1 MTFVSMLTQRR
12 ALPPPRRQGRLNRID
27 VLQAIRHVALDLD
40 TEAVAQRR
48 FVAMLG
54 DERGAACFHSLL
66 ALVMT
71 LCCHG
76 RRPFVVG
83 HPRSPL
89 PSVTERHVLA
99 LLAAAQ
105 SGHGEE
111 VDIRLVTLLPAAWRQ
126 AAARDLAAVAQY
138 LACAGV
144 PLAMPRDAAPPRCR
158 GWGRPGRPRPSETDT
173 PARNSNPNQKEIST

>member
-1 MTFVSMLTQRR
+1 MTFVSVLTQRR
-12 ALPPPRRQGRLNRID
+12 TLPPPRRQGRLNRID

-48 FVAMLG
+48 FLAMLG
-54 DERGAACFHSLL
+54 DERGAACFRSLL

-89 PSVTERHVLA
+89 PSVTEGHVLA

-111 VDIRLVTLLPAAWRQ
+111 VDIRLVTLLPAPWRQ
-126 AAARDLAAVAQY
+126 AAARDLAVVAQH
-138 LACAGV
+138 LSGAGV
-144 PLAMPRDAAPPRCR
+144 PLAVPLDAAPPRCR
-158 GWGRPGRPRPSETDT
+158 GWSRPGRPQPSATQSPEPHPD
-173 PARNSNPNQKEIST
+173 QKEIST